1 MSRPTRFMNGPI
13 LKEWGGILVGVLALW
28 LSLAPPIVRGA
39 SLPSETAA
47 ILYWNEEALK
57 TIRLARTPPPLA
69 ALHLASLHA
78 AIHDALNGIDPMA
91 ESFAVSERAP
101 ADADPVAA
109 IAGSARAVLDALW
122 GQAANPENIRL
133 AYEKALRD
141 VTAGPARTAG
151 ETWGR
156 RAAQAVLAAR
166 ADAGLDRPIAFT
178 PVPSPGLWRPT
189 PPQFRPAVL
198 PHIGKVRPFVL
209 TDAQAFRAPPPP
221 ALDSAQNLADL
232 LRVARLGARDEH
244 ERTPAQTGDAPFFS
258 DDLGTYTPPGRWNAI
273 AQEAVR
279 QLGGDGPT
287 TARLFALL
295 NLAVADAG
303 IVCWETKYHYRTWRP
318 ETALR
323 EGIKAAD
330 GTWLLEPRPNS
341 IPLMASPAHP
351 DYVSGHASFS
361 GAAARVL
368 ARVLGTDAL
377 EFSMTSD
384 GLPGAVRTY
393 RGFWECALA
402 IADSRLFG
410 GIHTPTANQA
420 GLETG
425 VAVADYV
432 VDRALRPLR

>member
-1 MSRPTRFMNGPI
+1 MNRSSH
-13 LKEWGGILVGVLALW
+13 KEFRGIFVGVLALC
-28 LSLAPPIVRGA
+28 LSLAPPVGRA
-39 SLPSETAA
+39 EPLPPETAA

-69 ALHLASLHA
+69 ALHLASLHVA
-78 AIHDALNGIDPMA
+78 VHDALNGIEPRA
-91 ESFAVSERAP
+91 ESYAVSERAP
-101 ADADPVAA
+101 AGADRVAA
-109 IAGSARAVLDALW
+109 IAGSARAILDALW
-122 GQAANPENIRL
+122 GQAANPENFRL

-141 VTAGPARTAG
+141 VPAGPARTAG
-151 ETWGR
+151 EAWGR
-156 RAAQAVLAAR
+156 RAAETVLAAR
-166 ADAGLDRPIAFT
+166 ADAGLDRPVPFT
-178 PVPSPGLWRPT
+178 PVAAPGLWRPT

-209 TDAQAFRAPPPP
+209 PEAKAFRAPPPP
-221 ALDSAQNLADL
+221 VLDSAQHLDDL
-232 LRVARLGARDEH
+232 RRVARLGARDHH
-244 ERTPAQTGDAPFFS
+244 ERTPEQTGDAPFFS

-279 QLGGDGPT
+279 QRGGDGPT

-295 NLAVADAG
+295 NLAIADAG

-330 GTWLLEPRPNS
+330 GTWLLEPRPDW

-351 DYVSGHASFS
+351 DYVSGHATFS

-368 ARVLGTDAL
+368 TRFFGTDAI
-377 EFSMTSD
+377 EFSMASD
-384 GLPGAVRTY
+384 GLPGAVRSY
-393 RGFWECALA
+393 SGFRECALA

-410 GIHTPTANQA
+410 GIHTPNANQA
-420 GLETG
+420 GLDTG
-425 VAVADYV
+425 TAVADYI
-432 VDRALRPLR
+432 VDKALRPLR